1 LAFCA
6 TNAQKRAK
14 LKAEAKVSRAEAEK
28 MLKLSCCFISIAAAS
43 LLVSCA
49 SYKARTEAESGGDFL
64 FRLHQKGQLPGD
76 TKDDHGK
83 VTCYLSPRDLEQ
95 LVYPLSRTYQVVKKG
110 DSSTN
115 NYTVV
120 RLTKHSPWQLQRAWR
135 TDSQGRVTE
144 EWAVK

>member
-1 LAFCA
+1 M
-6 TNAQKRAK
+6 
-14 LKAEAKVSRAEAEK
+14 KVSWCI
-28 MLKLSCCFISIAAAS
+28 LIVVAS

-49 SYKARTEAESGGDFL
+49 CYTPKTEAKSGGDFL

-76 TKDDHGK
+76 AKDEHGK
-83 VTCYLSPRDLEQ
+83 ITCYLSPTDLERMN
-95 LVYPLSRTYQVVKKG
+95 YPLSRTYQLVKNG
-110 DSSTN
+110 DSCTN
-115 NYTVV
+115 NYTVI